1 MILICAF
8 LSFCLLSLSNEP
20 SAEMHI
26 LADVF
31 DLGSI
36 IILECEGL
44 IEVENVMISYL
55 VRIGYFLKA
64 NRFLLKPVFIL
75 LIGFFSTLVCLVRA
89 LGCNL
94 RH

>member
-1 MILICAF
+1 MR
-8 LSFCLLSLSNEP
+8 
-20 SAEMHI
+20 I

-36 IILECEGL
+36 IIFECEGL

-75 LIGFFSTLVCLVRA
+75 LIGFFRTLVCLVRA
-89 LGCNL
+89 LGYNL

>member
-1 MILICAF
+1 MYILV
-8 LSFCLLSLSNEP
+8 
-20 SAEMHI
+20 
-26 LADVF
+26 DDF

-55 VRIGYFLKA
+55 VWISYFLKT
-64 NRFLLKPVFIL
+64 NRFLLKPVYIL
-75 LIGFFSTLVCLVRA
+75 LTGFLSTFVSLVRA